1 MQQSAYSAFA
11 LPRERTF
18 VFGGFGV
25 AYRSKR
31 ARLSPRL
38 ERYCLCIAPNV
49 GNLSRIWR
57 VIAFVSLQT

>member
-31 ARLSPRL
+31 
-38 ERYCLCIAPNV
+38 
-49 GNLSRIWR
+49 G
-57 VIAFVSLQT
+57 